1 MHFLIERDILIEAVQ
16 DVLKA
21 VASKTPIPILT
32 GIKIVATDEGVIL
45 TGSDSDISIERFIP
59 MEEMDTVH
67 IELQQQGSVVLQAR
81 FFSDIIKKL
90 PKDMVEIETNEHFTT
105 LIRSGSAQFNLNG
118 FDPEEYPRLPK
129 IEEENVFTLPSDLLK
144 QMIRQTVFAVST
156 QETRPVL
163 TGVNWIVEAGQLSCV
178 GTDGH
183 RLALRTAKIESISPD
198 LTFNGVVIP
207 GKSLNELNKI
217 LEDTDDVI
225 EIVVTDNQIL
235 FRAKHLLFFSRL
247 LDGKYPE
254 TASLIPQDSQ
264 TTIRVMTKEFLQTI
278 DRASLLAREGQ
289 NNVVKLIAS
298 NDGMLE
304 ISSNSPEIGK
314 VVERLNVKE
323 VKGEEL
329 KISFSAKYM
338 MDALKAIDD
347 DEIEIRFTGPMRPFV
362 LHPIDNQ
369 TILQLILPVR
379 TF

>member
-1 MHFLIERDILIEAVQ
+1 MHFLIERDILIEAIQ

-32 GIKIVATDEGVIL
+32 GIKIVATEEGVTL

-59 MEEMDTVH
+59 AEEDDEVH
-67 IELQQQGSVVLQAR
+67 IELKRLGSLVLQAK
-81 FFSDIIKKL
+81 FFAEIVKKL
-90 PKDMVEIETNEHFTT
+90 PKDMVEIETNEHFGT

-118 FDPEEYPRLPK
+118 FDPEEYPRLPQ
-129 IEEENVFTLPSDLLK
+129 IEEENVFKISSDLLK

-163 TGVNWIVEAGQLSCV
+163 TGVNWVVEAGQLSCIA
-178 GTDGH
+178 TDSH
-183 RLALRTAKIESISPD
+183 RLAMRTAQIESLSPD
-198 LTFNGVVIP
+198 LTFHNVVIP

-217 LEDTDDVI
+217 IEDTTDLL
-225 EIVVTDNQIL
+225 EIVVTENQIL
-235 FRAKHLLFFSRL
+235 FRAKNLLFFSRL
-247 LDGKYPE
+247 LDGNYPE
-254 TASLIPQDSQ
+254 TTRLIPQESQ
-264 TTIRVMTKEFLQTI
+264 TTIKVKTKDFLQTV

-289 NNVVKLIAS
+289 NNVIKLIAS
-298 NDGMLE
+298 QDKILE

-314 VVERLNVKE
+314 VVERLQAQE
-323 VKGEEL
+323 VEGEEL

-362 LHPIDNQ
+362 LHAMENQ
-369 TILQLILPVR
+369 AVLQLILPVR